1 MSINP
6 HNIPLLAMTK
16 DFELLIKSQI
26 ISVNWRKR
34 KEKRLVLKGRR
45 GKGRRERRGKGRRE
59 RGGIRGG
66 IRGGE

>member
-1 MSINP
+1 
-6 HNIPLLAMTK
+6 MTK
-16 DFELLIKSQI
+16 DFELLIKSRI

-45 GKGRRERRGKGRRE
+45 GKGRRERKEGKEGGKGEGKEGGIRE
-59 RGGIRGG
+59 GIRGG

>member
-1 MSINP
+1 
-6 HNIPLLAMTK
+6 MTK
-16 DFELLIKSQI
+16 DFELLIKSRI

-45 GKGRRERRGKGRRE
+45 GKGRRERKEGKEGGKGGKGRRE

>member
-1 MSINP
+1 
-6 HNIPLLAMTK
+6 MTK
-16 DFELLIKSQI
+16 DFELLIKSRI

-34 KEKRLVLKGRR
+34 KEKREKVSIKRKE
-45 GKGRRERRGKGRRE
+45 GKGRERKEGKGRERGGKGRE